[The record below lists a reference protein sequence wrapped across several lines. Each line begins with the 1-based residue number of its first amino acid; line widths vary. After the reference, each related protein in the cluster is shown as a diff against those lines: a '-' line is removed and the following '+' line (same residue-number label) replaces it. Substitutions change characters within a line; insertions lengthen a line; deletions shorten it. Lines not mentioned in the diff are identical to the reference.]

1 MKTKLKLLKLKTTI
15 ISHIY
20 ERSSVQGKH
29 IAHNNKEFSKK
40 INMWITIWKKLNVL
54 QNEKGAPKMH

>member
-1 MKTKLKLLKLKTTI
+1 MLKLKTTI